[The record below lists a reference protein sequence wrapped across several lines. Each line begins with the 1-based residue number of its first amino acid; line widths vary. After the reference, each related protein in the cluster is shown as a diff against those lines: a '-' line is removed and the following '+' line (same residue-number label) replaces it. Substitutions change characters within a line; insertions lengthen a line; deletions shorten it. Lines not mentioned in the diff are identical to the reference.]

1 VNTAPN
7 ARTVPRTPP
16 QGLALLAAGA
26 LAALLAAGCAK
37 HADRTAEGAA
47 PAGGATAASK
57 NPGAAQGDAAHGRT
71 IYAVNCAGC
80 HGQTGAEAIVGPP
93 LRHLKRRMTFAQAV
107 AWIKD
112 PRSPMPKLY
121 PDTLSAKDVADV
133 AAYVETL

>member
-1 VNTAPN
+1 MDPAPN
-7 ARTVPRTPP
+7 ARTAPRTLPHAF
-16 QGLALLAAGA
+16 ALFTAGA

-37 HADRTAEGAA
+37 RADRTGDAVAR
-47 PAGGATAASK
+47 AGGATAASK
-57 NPGAAQGDAAHGRT
+57 SLGAAQGDAAHGRT
-71 IYAVNCAGC
+71 IYAANCAGC
-80 HGQTGAEAIVGPP
+80 HGQTGAEAIAGPP
-93 LRHLKRRMTFAQAV
+93 LVHEKRRMTFPQAV